1 MYEYLIRHI
10 TRLRHN
16 NIADISHWIAKCMKD
31 INCHTGSL
39 HMVCILWSVLSSP
52 ALVGSRLYTIVYETF
67 MHSVCMVDMCAAL
80 PWWAWDCI
88 RRGVDPSRA
97 SGRCSGSSNSWL
109 RPGRYWC
116 WRIPSSSEPFIPLLT
131 PILML
136 ILNLKLIIQQKLIK
150 TFNLQWTSTFPAI
163 DADAFYAITPFN
175 SLTTWAFCS
184 WMLPSWIIHFRFRK
198 HQTKM
203 KQTRGVNFIV
213 KPFQE

>member
-1 MYEYLIRHI
+1 MR
-10 TRLRHN
+10 
-16 NIADISHWIAKCMKD
+16 D

-67 MHSVCMVDMCAAL
+67 MHSVWMVDMCAALPPL

-136 ILNLKLIIQQKLIK
+136 IMNLKLIIQQKLIK
-150 TFNLQWTSTFPAI
+150 TFNLRWTSTFPAI
-163 DADAFYAITPFN
+163 VNVSASIVLM
-175 SLTTWAFCS
+175 LTHSILLHHSIVWQQAFCS
-184 WMLPSWIIHFRFRK
+184 WMLPSWIYHIFQIQKIPNKNETDKRSIFLLLNPFRNSFA
-198 HQTKM
+198 
-203 KQTRGVNFIV
+203 I
-213 KPFQE
+213 

>member
-1 MYEYLIRHI
+1 M
-10 TRLRHN
+10 
-16 NIADISHWIAKCMKD
+16 KCALLPCLGGLGIVYD
-31 INCHTGSL
+31 
-39 HMVCILWSVLSSP
+39 CIV
-52 ALVGSRLYTIVYETF
+52 YNVYETF
-67 MHSVCMVDMCAAL
+67 MHGVWMVDMCAAL
-80 PWWAWDCI
+80 PPLPWRAWDCI

-136 ILNLKLIIQQKLIK
+136 IMNLKLIIQQKLIK
-150 TFNLQWTSTFPAI
+150 TFNLRWTSTFPAI
-163 DADAFYAITPFN
+163 DADTFYAIAPFN

-213 KPFQE
+213 KPF